1 MLEDFG
7 HVLIYGE
14 TGGGKTT
21 IATKICKY
29 LNPTKIYIYT
39 GVSKCYK
46 HKFNNSEIFEDFDNI
61 KDIKK
66 YIIDTHEKNNFIIL
80 FDDFNDKINTQT
92 NTEYIELFTKFR
104 HYNTRII
111 NLAHSVKAIGRSV
124 RLNCRYI
131 YIFSTINNNET
142 IKDLAVQ
149 YFDSNNKE
157 LEKILKQA
165 RNENFYNVIYLDR
178 RIGSYEIINAN
189 DIKTTTFNVLANI
202 PDNSTFL
209 DKPDECNYMGCK
221 LNDSNTSNASGLGVL
236 NFQKKAEKDFIDNSN
251 NKITYNNTIS
261 SNQLIQSKK
270 DQYEVKIMSLHLEHK
285 YSVEE
290 KKERLKNNLLN
301 PNRSEIDIINIIKD
315 LKYFAKVSIDV
326 DKTNYLDY
334 GMLFLKKNYDIDIEL
349 YENKKN
355 SVDTVLDVYQSLQTS
370 PLDLLSSY
378 MKNF

>member
-21 IATKICKY
+21 IATKICDY

-46 HKFNNSEIFEDFDNI
+46 HKFKNSEIFEDFDNI

-92 NTEYIELFTKFR
+92 NSEYIELFTKFR

-165 RNENFYNVIYLDR
+165 RNDNIYNVIYLDR
-178 RIGSYEIINAN
+178 RIGSYEIINAD
-189 DIKTTTFNVLANI
+189 DIKTSNVDVLSNT
-202 PDNSTFL
+202 PENSSIL
-209 DKPDECNYMGCK
+209 DKPEECNYMGCK
-221 LNDSNTSNASGLGVL
+221 LNESNTVGVL
-236 NFQKKAEKDFIDNSN
+236 NFQKKADKDFIDNSN

-261 SNQLIQSKK
+261 SHQLIQSKK

-326 DKTNYLDY
+326 DKSNYLDY
-334 GMLFLKKNYDIDIEL
+334 GMLFLKKNYDIDVEL
-349 YENKKN
+349 FENKKN
-355 SVDTVLDVYQSLQTS
+355 SIDTVLDVYQSFQSS

-378 MKNF
+378 MKKF

>member
-1 MLEDFG
+1 MLNDLA

-14 TGGGKTT
+14 TNSGKTT
-21 IATKICKY
+21 IATKICDY

-46 HKFNNSEIFEDFDNI
+46 HKFKNSEIFEDFDNI

-92 NTEYIELFTKFR
+92 NSEYIELFTKFR

-165 RNENFYNVIYLDR
+165 RNDNFYNVIYLDR
-178 RIGSYEIINAN
+178 RIGSYEIINAD
-189 DIKTTTFNVLANI
+189 DIKTSNVDVLSNI
-202 PDNSTFL
+202 PENSSIL
-209 DKPDECNYMGCK
+209 DKPEECNYMGCK
-221 LNDSNTSNASGLGVL
+221 LNESNTANASGVGVL
-236 NFQKKAEKDFIDNSN
+236 NFQKKADKDFIDNSN

-270 DQYEVKIMSLHLEHK
+270 DQYEVKIMALHLEHK

-326 DKTNYLDY
+326 DKSNYLDY
-334 GMLFLKKNYDIDIEL
+334 GMLFLKKNYEIDVEL

-355 SVDTVLDVYQSLQTS
+355 SIDTVLDVYQSFQSS

-378 MKNF
+378 MKKF

>member
-21 IATKICKY
+21 IATKICEY

-92 NTEYIELFTKFR
+92 NAEYIELFTKFR

-165 RNENFYNVIYLDR
+165 RNDNFYNVIYLDR
-178 RIGSYEIINAN
+178 RISSYEIINAD
-189 DIKTTTFNVLANI
+189 DIKTSNVDVLCNI
-202 PDNSTFL
+202 PENSSILDN
-209 DKPDECNYMGCK
+209 PEECNYMGCK
-221 LNDSNTSNASGLGVL
+221 LNESNTANASGLGVL
-236 NFQKKAEKDFIDNSN
+236 NFQKKADKDFIDNSN

-326 DKTNYLDY
+326 DKSNYLDY

-378 MKNF
+378 MKNL